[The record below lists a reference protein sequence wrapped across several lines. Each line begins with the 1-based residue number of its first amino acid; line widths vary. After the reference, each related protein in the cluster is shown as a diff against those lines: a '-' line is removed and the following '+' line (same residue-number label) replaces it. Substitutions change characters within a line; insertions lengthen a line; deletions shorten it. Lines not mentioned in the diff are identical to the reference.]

1 MSGGFGSF
9 MIRGED
15 WASREKVNRSYE
27 LLARYVMPHFQGS
40 LVGIQNSARW
50 ASTIKETLQTNRR
63 IAIQRA
69 TDTWDARNEPE
80 KVNQAD

>member
-1 MSGGFGSF
+1 
-9 MIRGED
+9 MIRVED

-40 LVGIQNSARW
+40 LVGIQNSSRW
-50 ASTIKETLQTNRR
+50 ASTIKEELQANRR

-69 TDTWDARNEPE
+69 TDTWDARNEHE

>member
-1 MSGGFGSF
+1 
-9 MIRGED
+9 
-15 WASREKVNRSYE
+15 
-27 LLARYVMPHFQGS
+27 MPHFQGS

-63 IAIQRA
+63 LSIQRA
-69 TDTWDARNEPE
+69 TDAWDARHQPE